1 MLRLRRVPIDTGSE
15 NIAFIHRRC
24 PEFQIDELNAM
35 AHRVEIHGGLQP
47 LFATAYACDD
57 ENIVAPDEIG
67 LSLQAYHLINLP
79 EGAEV
84 AVSPAPPPASIESI
98 RRKING
104 GILSAKEYR
113 AIIADMAAY
122 RYSPTEL
129 AAFLVSNASFMSPQ
143 EVLSMTEAL
152 VEHRKP
158 VDWGI
163 NLVVDEHCIG
173 GLPANRTS
181 MIVVPIAIAYGL
193 CMPDTMTRSVTSCSG
208 AADAMEVLANV
219 ELTEEQTAQTVN
231 DVGGCMVLDGGRLAM
246 SATEDMLLGLEKS
259 LGISTPQQIVASI
272 LAGKIA
278 MGITHLLIDIP
289 VGKTAKIR
297 TMSEAQSL
305 RKLFE
310 YVGDMLS
317 MKIDVIVT
325 DGSEPVGNGI
335 GPVLEARDVMK
346 VLRCREDAPQDLR
359 EKALFVAGRIL
370 EFDPHLRGGQGYY
383 QARDILDSGKALEV
397 MSQLVHRQGKMPP
410 PPLGQLTRD
419 IPAPVS
425 GVVEEIDGGQL
436 NRIAMTA
443 GAPQEKGAGIDLFKK
458 VGDTVEQGE
467 VLYRIYAAKATSFA
481 FANGLAEGNSGYK
494 ISVKG
499 MSY

>member
-1 MLRLRRVPIDTGSE
+1 MLRLKHLPIDTGKE
-15 NIAFIHRRC
+15 NIVFIHRRC
-24 PEFQIDELNAM
+24 PELQTEDASMTADRI
-35 AHRVEIHGGLQP
+35 EIHGGLQP
-47 LFATAYACDD
+47 LFASVYISDD
-57 ENIVAPDEIG
+57 ESLVKPDEIA
-67 LSLQAYHLINLP
+67 LTDQAFRLISMA
-79 EGAEV
+79 EGSEV
-84 AVSPAPPPASIESI
+84 AISPAPPPASIDSV

-113 AIIADMAAY
+113 SIIADLAAY
-122 RYSPTEL
+122 RYTPIEL

-152 VEHRKP
+152 IEYRRP
-158 VDWGI
+158 ADWGI
-163 NLVVDEHCIG
+163 DLVVDEHCIG
-173 GLPANRTS
+173 GIPANRTT
-181 MIVVPIAIAYGL
+181 MIVVPIAVAYGL
-193 CMPDTMTRSVTSCSG
+193 CMPSTMTRSVTSCSG

-219 ELTEEQTAQTVN
+219 ELSEDETAATVN
-231 DVGGCMVLDGGRLAM
+231 EIGGCMVLDGQRLAL
-246 SATEDMLLGLEKS
+246 SATEDLLMSLERALGL
-259 LGISTPQQIVASI
+259 STPQQIIASI
-272 LAGKIA
+272 LSSKIA

-297 TMSEAQSL
+297 NMSEAMSL

-359 EKALFVAGRIL
+359 EKALFMAGKVL
-370 EFDPHLRGGQGYY
+370 EFDPQLRGGQGYY
-383 QARDILDSGKALEV
+383 QARDILDSGRALEV
-397 MSQLVHRQGKMPP
+397 MSQIVHAQGKQIP

-419 IPAPVS
+419 ITAETS
-425 GVVEEIDGGQL
+425 GVISEIDSQIL

-443 GAPQEKGAGIDLFKK
+443 GAPADKGAGIDLMKK
-458 VGDTVEQGE
+458 VGDQVEQGE
-467 VLYRIYAAKATSFA
+467 VLYRIYACKPTSFA
-481 FANGLAEGNSGYK
+481 FANGLAEGDCGYK
-494 ISVKG
+494 I
-499 MSY
+499 MSSGVTY

>member
-1 MLRLRRVPIDTGSE
+1 MLRLKHLPIDTGKE
-15 NIAFIHRRC
+15 NIVFVHKRC
-24 PEFQIDELNAM
+24 PEFQTDDVNLTAGRI
-35 AHRVEIHGGLQP
+35 EIHGGLQP
-47 LFATAYACDD
+47 LFASVYVCED
-57 ENIVAPDEIG
+57 ETIVKPDEIA
-67 LSLQAYHLINLP
+67 LTNQAFHLISMA
-79 EGAEV
+79 EGSEV
-84 AVSPAPPPASIESI
+84 AISPAPPPASIDSV

-113 AIIADMAAY
+113 SIIADLASY
-122 RYSPTEL
+122 RYTPIEL

-152 VEHRKP
+152 IEYRQP

-163 NLVVDEHCIG
+163 DLVVDEHCIG
-173 GLPANRTS
+173 GIPANRTT

-193 CMPDTMTRSVTSCSG
+193 CMPSTMTRSVTSCSG
-208 AADAMEVLANV
+208 AADAMEVLAHV
-219 ELTEEQTAQTVN
+219 ELSEEETTKTVN
-231 DVGGCMVLDGGRLAM
+231 EIGGCMVLDGQRLAM
-246 SATEDMLLGLEKS
+246 SATEDLLMSLERA

-272 LAGKIA
+272 LSSKIA
-278 MGITHLLIDIP
+278 MGITHLLVDIP

-297 TMSEAQSL
+297 NMSEAMSL

-346 VLRCREDAPQDLR
+346 VLRCRDDAPQDLR
-359 EKALFVAGRIL
+359 EKALFMAGKVL
-370 EFDPHLRGGQGYY
+370 EFDPQLRGGQGYY
-383 QARDILDSGKALEV
+383 QARDILDSGRALEV
-397 MSQLVHRQGKMPP
+397 MSQIVHAQGKQTP

-419 IPAPVS
+419 ITAEKS
-425 GVVEEIDGGQL
+425 GVISEIDGQIL

-443 GAPQEKGAGIDLFKK
+443 GAPSDKGAGIDLMKK
-458 VGDTVEQGE
+458 VGDEVEQGE
-467 VLYRIYAAKATSFA
+467 VLYRIYSCNPTSFA
-481 FANGLAEGNSGYK
+481 FANGLAEGSCGYSIMSSGVTY
-494 ISVKG
+494 
-499 MSY
+499 

>member
-1 MLRLRRVPIDTGSE
+1 MLRLKHLPIDTGKE
-15 NIAFIHRRC
+15 NIVFIHRRC
-24 PEFQIDELNAM
+24 PELQTEDASMTADRI
-35 AHRVEIHGGLQP
+35 EIHGGLQP
-47 LFATAYACDD
+47 LFASVYISDD
-57 ENIVAPDEIG
+57 ESLVKPDEIA
-67 LSLQAYHLINLP
+67 LTDQAFRLISMA
-79 EGAEV
+79 EGSEV
-84 AVSPAPPPASIESI
+84 AISPAPPPASIDSV

-113 AIIADMAAY
+113 SIIADLAAY
-122 RYSPTEL
+122 RYTPIEL

-152 VEHRKP
+152 IEYRRP
-158 VDWGI
+158 ADWGI
-163 NLVVDEHCIG
+163 DLVVDEHCIG
-173 GLPANRTS
+173 GIPANRTT
-181 MIVVPIAIAYGL
+181 MIVVPIAVAYGL
-193 CMPDTMTRSVTSCSG
+193 CMPSTMTRSVTSCSG

-219 ELTEEQTAQTVN
+219 ELSEDETAATVN
-231 DVGGCMVLDGGRLAM
+231 EIGGCMVLDGQRLAL
-246 SATEDMLLGLEKS
+246 SATEDLLMSLERALGL
-259 LGISTPQQIVASI
+259 STPQQIVASI
-272 LAGKIA
+272 LSSKIA

-297 TMSEAQSL
+297 NMSEAMSL

-359 EKALFVAGRIL
+359 EKALFMAGKVL
-370 EFDPHLRGGQGYY
+370 EFDPQLRGGQGYY
-383 QARDILDSGKALEV
+383 QARDILDSGRALEV
-397 MSQLVHRQGKMPP
+397 MSQIVHAQGKQIP

-419 IPAPVS
+419 ITAETS
-425 GVVEEIDGGQL
+425 GVISEIDSQIL

-443 GAPQEKGAGIDLFKK
+443 GAPADKGAGIDLMKK
-458 VGDTVEQGE
+458 VGDQVEQGE
-467 VLYRIYAAKATSFA
+467 VLYRIYACKPTSFA
-481 FANGLAEGNSGYK
+481 FANGLAEGDCGYK
-494 ISVKG
+494 I
-499 MSY
+499 MSSGVTY

>member
-1 MLRLRRVPIDTGSE
+1 MLRLKHLPIDTGKE
-15 NIAFIHRRC
+15 NIVFIHRRC
-24 PEFQIDELNAM
+24 PELQTEDASMTADRI
-35 AHRVEIHGGLQP
+35 EIHGGLQP
-47 LFATAYACDD
+47 LFASVYISDD
-57 ENIVAPDEIG
+57 ESLVKPDEIA
-67 LSLQAYHLINLP
+67 LTDQAFRLISMA
-79 EGAEV
+79 EGSEV
-84 AVSPAPPPASIESI
+84 AISPAPPPASIDSV

-113 AIIADMAAY
+113 SIIADLAAY
-122 RYSPTEL
+122 RYTPIEL

-152 VEHRKP
+152 IEYRRP
-158 VDWGI
+158 ADWGI
-163 NLVVDEHCIG
+163 DLVVDEHCIG
-173 GLPANRTS
+173 GIPANRTT
-181 MIVVPIAIAYGL
+181 MIVVPIAVAYGL
-193 CMPDTMTRSVTSCSG
+193 CMPSTMTRSVTSCSG

-219 ELTEEQTAQTVN
+219 ELSEDETAATVN
-231 DVGGCMVLDGGRLAM
+231 EIGGCMVLDGQRLAL
-246 SATEDMLLGLEKS
+246 SATEDLLMSLERALGL
-259 LGISTPQQIVASI
+259 STPQQIVASI
-272 LAGKIA
+272 LSSKIA

-297 TMSEAQSL
+297 NMSEAMSL

-359 EKALFVAGRIL
+359 EKALFMAGKVL
-370 EFDPHLRGGQGYY
+370 EFDPQLRGGQGYY
-383 QARDILDSGKALEV
+383 QARDILDSGRALEV
-397 MSQLVHRQGKMPP
+397 MSQIVHAQGKQIP

-419 IPAPVS
+419 ITAETS
-425 GVVEEIDGGQL
+425 GIISEIDSQIL

-443 GAPQEKGAGIDLFKK
+443 GAPADKGAGIDLMKK
-458 VGDTVEQGE
+458 VGDQVEQGE
-467 VLYRIYAAKATSFA
+467 VLYRIYACKPTSFA
-481 FANGLAEGNSGYK
+481 FANGLAEGDCGYK
-494 ISVKG
+494 I
-499 MSY
+499 MSSGVTY

>member
-1 MLRLRRVPIDTGSE
+1 MLRLRHIAVDTGSE
-15 NIAFIHRRC
+15 NIAFIHKRC
-24 PEFQIDELNAM
+24 PELQPSELNSK
-35 AHRVEIHGGLQP
+35 RIEIHGGLQP
-47 LFATAYACDD
+47 LFASVYACGDD
-57 ENIVAPDEIG
+57 SVVKPDEIG
-67 LSLQAYHLINLP
+67 LSDQAFRLINLP
-79 EGAEV
+79 EGSEL

-104 GILSAKEYR
+104 GILSSNEYR
-113 AIIADMAAY
+113 AIVDDLESY

-129 AAFLVSNASFMSPQ
+129 AALLVSNASFMSPQ

-152 VEHRKP
+152 SERRKP
-158 VDWGI
+158 MDWGI

-173 GLPANRTS
+173 GLPGNRIS
-181 MIVVPIAIAYGL
+181 MIVAPIAIAYGL
-193 CMPDTMTRSVTSCSG
+193 CMPCTITRSVTSCSST
-208 AADAMEVLANV
+208 ADAMEVLTNV
-219 ELTEEQTAQTVN
+219 ELTEEQTSALVN
-231 DVGGCMVLDGGRLAM
+231 AVGGCLVLNGDNLAA
-246 SATEDMLLGLEKS
+246 SATEDLLMGLEKS

-272 LAGKIA
+272 LSGKIA

-297 TMSEAQSL
+297 TMSEAMSL

-346 VLRCREDAPQDLR
+346 VLRCRDDAPQDLR
-359 EKALFVAGRIL
+359 EKSLFIAGRML
-370 EFDPHLRGGQGYY
+370 EFDPNLRGGQGYAA
-383 QARDILDSGKALEV
+383 AREILDSGQALEI
-397 MSQLVHRQGKMPP
+397 MTRLVHEQGKVIP

-419 IPAPVS
+419 VTAPV
-425 GVVEEIDGGQL
+425 GGLVEEIDGGQI

-443 GAPQEKGAGIDLFKK
+443 GAPRDKGAGIDLFKK
-458 VGDTVEQGE
+458 AGDSVEQGE
-467 VLYRIYAAKATSFA
+467 PIYRIYSEIPTSFA
-481 FANGLAEGNSGYK
+481 FANGLAEGNSGFVIK
-494 ISVKG
+494 GKASSV
-499 MSY
+499 Y